1 MDLEKKL
8 EQKLKYLILMEL
20 RENYFDI
27 HDCDIELI
35 YTQEKVI
42 EYYEITLKFEYNG
55 SIDADWNDFQYDM
68 QKMFTMLEEAIMKFP
83 ITPKGTIDLS
93 YRDFYISNPMLWEFD
108 FSYDTKHSIHCSYKV
123 NLSE

>member
-42 EYYEITLKFEYNG
+42 EYYEITYC
-55 SIDADWNDFQYDM
+55 
-68 QKMFTMLEEAIMKFP
+68 
-83 ITPKGTIDLS
+83 
-93 YRDFYISNPMLWEFD
+93 
-108 FSYDTKHSIHCSYKV
+108 FSVHRSLQLYE
-123 NLSE
+123 LSEIEKDIRKS